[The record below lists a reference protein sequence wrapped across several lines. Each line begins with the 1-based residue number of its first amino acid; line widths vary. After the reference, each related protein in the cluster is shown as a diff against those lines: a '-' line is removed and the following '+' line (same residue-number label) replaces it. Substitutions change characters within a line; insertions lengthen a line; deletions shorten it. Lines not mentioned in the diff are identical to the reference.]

1 MPMDDIRSQVPGQI
15 GNMLLSDERVYF
27 YGTGQSC
34 LGGSKSFIAVT
45 DTRVIGA
52 AEEPG
57 GCLGMKKAVTV
68 DIPLEH
74 VSSVKTSSSG
84 CLFSKVGT
92 VVVSSGTA
100 NNVFSA
106 GKPEDAQRAATII
119 QQAMRDVRKR

>member
-1 MPMDDIRSQVPGQI
+1 MAMQDIRSQIPNQI
-15 GNMLLSDERVYF
+15 TNMLLDDERVYF
-27 YGTGQSC
+27 YGTGKSC
-34 LGGSKSFIAVT
+34 LGGSKSFVVVT
-45 DTRVIGA
+45 ESRVIGS

-57 GCLGMKKAVTV
+57 GCLGMKKAETV

-74 VSSVKTSSSG
+74 VSSVRTSASG

-100 NNVFSA
+100 HNVFSA

-119 QQAMRDVRKR
+119 QQAMRDARNR

>member
-1 MPMDDIRSQVPGQI
+1 MDDIRSQVPSQI
-15 GNMLLSDERVYF
+15 GNMLLPDERVYF

-34 LGGSKSFIAVT
+34 LGGSKSFVAVT

-57 GCLGMKKAVTV
+57 GCLGMKKVATV

-100 NNVFSA
+100 ASVFSA
-106 GKPEDAQRAATII
+106 GKPG
-119 QQAMRDVRKR
+119 MRSGQLRLSSRR